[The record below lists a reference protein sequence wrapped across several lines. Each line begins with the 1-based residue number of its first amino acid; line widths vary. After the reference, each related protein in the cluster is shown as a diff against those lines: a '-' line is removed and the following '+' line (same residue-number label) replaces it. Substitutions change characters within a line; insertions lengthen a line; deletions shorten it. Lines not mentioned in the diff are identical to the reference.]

1 MVIMMFLN
9 FEVCSWRIIGS
20 IHNIMGNI
28 IDVAVLT
35 LTDAKWEI
43 ILLFR
48 LVDSCTLE
56 NNLNTAKSVN
66 II

>member
-1 MVIMMFLN
+1 M
-9 FEVCSWRIIGS
+9 IGS
-20 IHNIMGNI
+20 VYKIMENI

-48 LVDSCTLE
+48 LIDNCTLQ
-56 NNLNTAKSVN
+56 NNLNTAK
-66 II
+66 